1 MAVSYSVFFA
11 AYVVTLVVGLFIAVV
26 LAVGWKD
33 VFWRKAIASLRYNA
47 MYVLLLVAF
56 PALIRVQD
64 LAVEALSPSG
74 ESTRQIVYTNWI
86 FSLSG
91 GVIRV
96 IQDRL
101 DYRIVVDFFN
111 GIYVWLFMFFLCFV
125 PALLVTIDDRV
136 SIRRYSIA
144 MTVNYIIL
152 IAFYAVF
159 PVSVSGSHPGAGV
172 TPLLYTDTHWGRMV
186 TSLDPLDN
194 DFPSAHVSI
203 MVIALLTLYNSGER
217 WRKVYYFAAASAILI
232 AFAVLYLGIHWPAD
246 VFAGLLAAI
255 FAFAAAGNEKVQMT
269 IDRFV
274 RAANRRLFGV

>member
-1 MAVSYSVFFA
+1 MFFA
-11 AYVVTLVVGLFIAVV
+11 AYVVTLVVGLFTAVV

-47 MYVLLLVAF
+47 MYVLLLVTF

-64 LAVEALSPSG
+64 MAIEALSPSG

-111 GIYVWLFMFFLCFV
+111 GVYVWLFMFFLCYV
-125 PALLVTIDDRV
+125 PVLFVTIDDRV

-144 MTVNYIIL
+144 MTVNYVIL
-152 IAFYAVF
+152 IAFYTVF
-159 PVSVSGSHPGAGV
+159 PVSVSGSHPDAGV

-186 TSLDPLDN
+186 TGLDPLDN

-203 MVIALLTLYNSGER
+203 MVITLLSLYNSGEQ
-217 WRKVYYFAAASAILI
+217 WRKVYYFAAGSAMLI
-232 AFAVLYLGIHWPAD
+232 VFAVLYLGIHWPAD